1 MQRRKKVKAVYRL
14 LDEPDVTFEGLMQPH
29 YQQTRSQMET
39 LSVVLLVQETTD
51 LDYTHHPKTTGL
63 GPMGD
68 DRGRG
73 LLLQTVLAI
82 DPATHHRLRCAHQE
96 PFMRQSAP
104 KGQTRAQR
112 RKRSKETDV
121 WGRCVQAI
129 GPSCSS
135 TLFVH
140 VADRGAD
147 IFAFL
152 DSCRRTQTHFVVC
165 ATQDRRVQME
175 EETLSHLLAELSV
188 LPAVDARPF
197 DVPAS
202 HGRQARSTTLHLAWT
217 HLSLL
222 PPRHDPRLHKL
233 APIPVWVVR
242 VS

>member
-1 MQRRKKVKAVYRL
+1 MNTQDVWDPQRWAETTFGGVLLHDLRRTRRAVTAATHIAKDASTSRPSQMQRRKKVKAVYRL
-14 LDEPDVTFEGLMQPH
+14 LDEP
-29 YQQTRSQMET
+29 
-39 LSVVLLVQETTD
+39 
-51 LDYTHHPKTTGL
+51 
-63 GPMGD
+63 
-68 DRGRG
+68 GRG

-233 APIPVWVVR
+233 APIPVWV
-242 VS
+242 

>member
-222 PPRHDPRLHKL
+222 PPRHDSRLHKL